1 MTVTNRECRV
11 SLLLVGAALFCLG
24 SVPDVR
30 AQEAPGPGVG
40 PLLTPPRAPV
50 DPFPDLT
57 ELEVRA
63 QELASRPD
71 ANVVAELIETAR
83 QVLVRA
89 RALREGQQVQ
99 AAERAKQIVWAALAA
114 ASHRLALHHEEREL
128 SAATRRRQLAKEA
141 ADAAAKALAHAQAQ
155 QAQQAQPASTTTP

>member
-1 MTVTNRECRV
+1 MTVTNGACRV
-11 SLLLVGAALFCLG
+11 LLFLAGAASCCLG
-24 SVPDVR
+24 GVADVR

-40 PLLTPPRAPV
+40 PLLTPPRTPV
-50 DPFPDLT
+50 DPFPDLV

-83 QVLVRA
+83 QALVRA
-89 RALREGQQVQ
+89 RVLREGQQVQ
-99 AAERAKQIVWAALAA
+99 AAERAKQVAWAALAA

-128 SAATRRRQLAKEA
+128 SAAMRRRQLAKQA
-141 ADAAAKALAHAQAQ
+141 ADAAANALAHA

>member
-1 MTVTNRECRV
+1 VTVSNRECRV
-11 SLLLVGAALFCLG
+11 LLLLVGAVLCCLG
-24 SVPDVR
+24 SVADAR
-30 AQEAPGPGVG
+30 GQEAPGPGVG
-40 PLLTPPRAPV
+40 PLLTPPRTPV

-71 ANVVAELIETAR
+71 ANVVAELIKTAR
-83 QVLVRA
+83 NALVRA
-89 RALREGQQVQ
+89 RALREGQEVQ

-141 ADAAAKALAHAQAQ
+141 ADAAAMALVHA

>member
-1 MTVTNRECRV
+1 MTNSECRV
-11 SLLLVGAALFCLG
+11 LLLLVGAALCCLG
-24 SVPDVR
+24 SVADLR

-40 PLLTPPRAPV
+40 PLLAPPRTLV
-50 DPFPDLT
+50 DPFPDLAD
-57 ELEVRA
+57 LEVRA

-71 ANVVAELIETAR
+71 ASLVAELIETAR
-83 QVLVRA
+83 QMLVRA

-128 SAATRRRQLAKEA
+128 GAATRRRQLAKEV

-155 QAQQAQPASTTTP
+155 QAQPASATTP